1 MKIYEDMQ
9 NGIHLMKKATEI
21 LTHTMTEKNNF
32 ANITDKNKFTLL
44 YRIASAALLNKLH
57 SMF

>member
-1 MKIYEDMQ
+1 MQ
-9 NGIHLMKKATEI
+9 NGSHLMKKATEI